1 MLFSDGKELPVIDGA
16 VLAERSLRAGVPEE
30 ASSAMKAAAARRRAK
45 RALVC
50 VTSRP

>member
-30 ASSAMKAAAARRRAK
+30 ANSAMKTAARRRAK
-45 RALVC
+45 GVLVL
-50 VTSRP
+50 VTGRP